1 MNVRESIIYC
11 ESIERENKARE
22 CWMGTHGKEMG
33 LDKKKKR
40 KEQREKEKSP
50 KPPPKA
56 PEPEDEEPEETRP
69 LSLVYNQERYGIK
82 YDLAAWGDLAVKS
95 GYNKF
100 NFRV

>member
-1 MNVRESIIYC
+1 MQ
-11 ESIERENKARE
+11 
-22 CWMGTHGKEMG
+22 THGKEMG

-40 KEQREKEKSP
+40 EERRRKEKSP
-50 KPPPKA
+50 KPERTQKVE
-56 PEPEDEEPEETRP
+56 EPEDEEPEETRP

-82 YDLAAWGDLAVKS
+82 YDLAGWGDLAVKS